1 MRVTL
6 YSGCLSLVQKSG
18 VGQAVLHQK
27 AMLERAGVET
37 TNRWADPSAAVHI
50 NTVFPDSPV
59 VAWLARKRH
68 RKVIYYGHSTMED
81 FRNSFKCSNLFAPL
95 FRHWIIYCYGLG
107 DVIITPTPYSKKLLE
122 SYGIKK
128 PIYSL
133 TNGVDTDFFTPSA
146 ERRAVFRAKYKLL
159 SDQKS
164 VISVGHYIERKGLLD
179 FAELARSMPDV
190 RFFWFGYTNL
200 NLVPKKIR
208 TAIENAPEN
217 LCFPGYVDRDE
228 LRDAYCGCDLFAFLS
243 NEETEGI
250 VVLEALA
257 CGIPTLV
264 RDIPVYEGWLTDREN
279 VYKAK
284 GPTEF
289 KEKVKGILTN
299 SLPDLTVSG
308 LQVAQERNLKTV
320 GEKLLGIYRNE
331 NILSPVNLHANSSL
345 GASDTIGKQ
354 TLKEGSI

>member
-1 MRVTL
+1 
-6 YSGCLSLVQKSG
+6 
-18 VGQAVLHQK
+18 
-27 AMLERAGVET
+27 
-37 TNRWADPSAAVHI
+37 
-50 NTVFPDSPV
+50 
-59 VAWLARKRH
+59 
-68 RKVIYYGHSTMED
+68 
-81 FRNSFKCSNLFAPL
+81 
-95 FRHWIIYCYGLG
+95 
-107 DVIITPTPYSKKLLE
+107 
-122 SYGIKK
+122 
-128 PIYSL
+128 
-133 TNGVDTDFFTPSA
+133 
-146 ERRAVFRAKYKLL
+146 
-159 SDQKS
+159 
-164 VISVGHYIERKGLLD
+164 
-179 FAELARSMPDV
+179 
-190 RFFWFGYTNL
+190 
-200 NLVPKKIR
+200 
-208 TAIENAPEN
+208 
-217 LCFPGYVDRDE
+217 VDRDE

-354 TLKEGSI
+354 TLKEVSI